1 MKTITENYETR
12 TKDELL
18 KEVQQRGLEGVVT
31 EASLKSEI
39 ITALET
45 NDKSQPATPKTA
57 GSTDKK
63 GKRKRRSR
71 GLRNLDTALNRLT
84 RSGSKLATA
93 VDDGFETYRDERK
106 KSSEKKKD
114 GALRDFVDN
123 VADGVSKA
131 QKKSGGATKDLL
143 TIFCTKRT
151 KKRVRRAAKNL
162 GSFVPFIR

>member
-31 EASLKSEI
+31 ESSLKSEI
-39 ITALET
+39 VAALEA
-45 NDKSQPATPKTA
+45 NDKSKP
-57 GSTDKK
+57 GSLQTDGNTDKK

-106 KSSEKKKD
+106 KSTRKKKD
-114 GALRDFVDN
+114 GGLVDLMDN
-123 VADGVSKA
+123 VAEGVSKA
-131 QKKSGGATKDLL
+131 QEKSGGATKDLL
-143 TIFCTKRT
+143 TMFCTKRT
-151 KKRVRRAAKNL
+151 KKRARRAAKNI
-162 GSFVPFIR
+162 GSFMPFIR